1 MKDKDTLILESL
13 YEEILLEAPHIVFKT
28 RMGSIPFD
36 LRVEDDLK
44 LPSGE
49 RLGKLRQKIDNILK
63 NRKQDEIEYFWKEL
77 AEYPNIDLFLQKV
90 YGISLQDLH
99 IHNNL

>member
-13 YEEILLEAPHIVFKT
+13 YEDVLMEAPHIVFKT

-44 LPSGE
+44 LPKDT
-49 RLGKLRQKIDNILK
+49 RLDVLRGKIDNILK
-63 NRKQDEIEYFWKEL
+63 NRKQDEIESFWKEL

-90 YGISLQDLH
+90 YGIRLHDLH
-99 IHNNL
+99 THNNL